1 MTYIKGDFVT
11 IKFDIYANNKLV
23 QTTDEVKGKKAKL
36 NIEKYGPMTII
47 LGQNFI
53 LKALDNDILN
63 NNNNNNNN
71 NKGNEKILDL
81 NVDEAYGK
89 RNKKLI
95 KTFPKSTFDEK
106 KIKAIPGIT
115 YDFNGMYG
123 LVKSVVGG
131 RVMVDFN
138 NPLAGKNIKIIY
150 SIIEKVEKI
159 NLKIDLIMN
168 TILKLEKSNYNI
180 SINDKEIV
188 LKVPE
193 PLLMA
198 KEHLIKSFNE
208 LIPEIKNYSLKIQS
222 FKKE

>member
-53 LKALDNDILN
+53 LKALDNDIL
-63 NNNNNNNN
+63 NNNNNN